1 MACYKL
7 YPCNGTLTPFYSNE
21 PNLSGFVNN
30 YVVLDI
36 TSPETLSGE
45 CFYVNYYS
53 SGTCVST
60 TTFTIDYSGSCDC
73 DCICYTFKTP
83 PTPIL
88 TEYVNC
94 SDDLLSVYLPTGQT
108 FNICAKTKPVFD
120 YSESIVV
127 KNGGLCVNNFCPKPP
142 ITIKPRNECDVLTIF
157 PMEVIC
163 DTIHPTTYDSF
174 DGVAL
179 LIVTGGTPPYTIQWE
194 NGSVAQLI
202 NGLNPGEY
210 SAVVS
215 DFYNDFV
222 ITSTCVLTGETP
234 TPIMCFSIATEA
246 YGYFWQCSISFTGYY
261 NGKPYY
267 ILLEPDCSTPL
278 SVNSGDITFVV
289 WNSSLSRWEVV
300 SAPSIGSIGSGT
312 VCNTN
317 NNPSNY
323 PETNGIY
330 SWVDVAGVI
339 DIAFSV
345 QGTCPTPTPTPLPT
359 YGPLCFRRTV
369 RTEKVGTT
377 IQTQFYPS
385 SYINGYPSWTAS
397 PENALMYWATG
408 STPNYWTISGLTSV
422 GVFKNTDPS
431 IPPLSNWTIQGNPL
445 ILSNSIIAYSGICSS
460 GTPITFLADAIAA
473 ECKTNGQ
480 ITINADGGVPAY
492 QYSID
497 GGATYS
503 TSSVFNNLTSGTYYV
518 RVKDSL
524 GSESSVQS
532 VTITQTPTPSYS
544 LTLSVN
550 QSLGTFTI
558 TPSPSLPAT
567 ETIQFTITQVSTLTY
582 YPNSPAPSPL
592 PSYNNNVTFI
602 TPTGL
607 GGMTLIGTQNSVQ
620 NINLAGCPSTLQGNV
635 QTKTLTKLL
644 TISGGQTITGSIT
657 NQVVNPPNPL
667 IKCQGAS
674 GTYSLQISGGK
685 TTICPCCPVD
695 TINPSSVVVRP
706 SGLGSTGFEIEI
718 TKNPPKI

>member
-174 DGVAL
+174 DGAAL

-194 NGSVAQLI
+194 NGSVTQLI

-234 TPIMCFSIATEA
+234 TP
-246 YGYFWQCSISFTGYY
+246 
-261 NGKPYY
+261 
-267 ILLEPDCSTPL
+267 TPTL
-278 SVNSGDITFVV
+278 
-289 WNSSLSRWEVV
+289 
-300 SAPSIGSIGSGT
+300 
-312 VCNTN
+312 
-317 NNPSNY
+317 
-323 PETNGIY
+323 
-330 SWVDVAGVI
+330 
-339 DIAFSV
+339 
-345 QGTCPTPTPTPLPT
+345 TPTPTPLPT

-706 SGLGSTGFEIEI
+706 SGLGSTLVEIGI